1 MEPLFMIPTYKD
13 YIWGGTKLKDYL
25 GKETPFE
32 TVAESWEISTN
43 EAGLSKVKVEDGT
56 LVTLKELFDNK
67 EKRTELFG
75 TKTKDLERFPLLIKF
90 IDARDNLSVQVHPD
104 DEYALAHEKDTGKTE
119 MWYVMECD
127 EKASIIC
134 GLKETIAKDQIPKVI
149 ENGTLPDYLNK
160 IPIQKGDV
168 IYIPSGTVHAILK
181 GTLICEIQ
189 QNSNLT
195 YRVYDWGRVGKDGKP
210 RELHIQKA
218 IDVMNQEKRQNITST
233 RNQAETCKKVIDC
246 NYFGVD
252 SLNITKNYQAKSNQE
267 SFEAYMVVEGNG
279 RLKANDKKYHL
290 NLGESFIIPANLG
303 EYEIE
308 GNIKLLKAYL

>member
-25 GKETPFE
+25 GKKVPFE

-43 EAGLSKVKVEDGT
+43 EAGLSKVKMEDGT
-56 LVTLKELFDNK
+56 QVTLKELFDHK
-67 EKRTELFG
+67 EKRIELFG
-75 TKTKDLERFPLLIKF
+75 TKTKDMERFPLLIKF

-104 DEYALAHEKDTGKTE
+104 DEYALAHENDTGKTE

-127 EKASIIC
+127 ENASIIC
-134 GLKETIAKDQIPKVI
+134 GLKETIAKDQISNVI
-149 ENGTLPDYLNK
+149 ENGTLQNYLNK
-160 IPIQKGDV
+160 VPIQKGDV

-218 IDVMNQEKRQNITST
+218 IDVMNQEKRQNITNT

-252 SLNITKNYQAKSNQE
+252 SLNITQNYQAKSNQE

-279 RLKANDKKYHL
+279 ILKANNKQYHL